1 MNMDS
6 YKIVIAE
13 DETPLLRGLKDRF
26 TQEGFTVF
34 PAENGEEAV
43 KLALL
48 HHPHMILLDIVMPI
62 MDGMSALKK
71 IREDAWGKTANVI
84 FLTNLSD
91 SDKVS
96 DAVAHGVYDFLVK
109 VDWSLD
115 DLVKRVTDQIK
126 TPADH
131 ANAD

>member
-1 MNMDS
+1 MEA

-26 TQEGFTVF
+26 TLEGFTVF

-43 KLALL
+43 KLALEN
-48 HHPHMILLDIVMPI
+48 HPNMILLDIIMPI
-62 MDGMSALKK
+62 MDGMTALKK
-71 IREDAWGKTANVI
+71 IREDSWGKTANII

-96 DAVAHGVYDFLVK
+96 DAVANGVYDFLVK

-115 DLVKRVTDQIK
+115 DLVQRVVNQIK
-126 TPADH
+126 TPKVQ
-131 ANAD
+131 